1 MIEFV
6 KTKNKK
12 SFVFDGGTIENSNNV
27 LRGTFIILFANKI
40 IRINKRGEENISYEY
55 TNDLFRKMNMCKTN
69 NISERRNA
77 SDLEERL
84 FNMILNGDRLDDEI
98 RKNLRQNY
106 LEVLHVD
113 NSKNNINLIV

>member
-1 MIEFV
+1 
-6 KTKNKK
+6 
-12 SFVFDGGTIENSNNV
+12 
-27 LRGTFIILFANKI
+27 
-40 IRINKRGEENISYEY
+40 
-55 TNDLFRKMNMCKTN
+55 MCKTN